1 MHIVGTRPN
10 FMKVAPIMAAVDAWD
25 TRARGDRLPD
35 FPILSQVL
43 VHTGQH
49 YDEKMSTVFF
59 SELGLPKPDHYLG
72 VGSGTHAETTA
83 RVMLALEP
91 VILAEQP
98 DVVVVVGDVNSTL
111 AAALVAAKLRIPV
124 VHVEAGL
131 RSGDRDMP
139 EELNRLVTDQMADLL
154 FTTSR
159 DADENLKAEGI
170 PADRVVFVGNTM
182 IDSLERHRRAA
193 LQRPILADLHVRPHE
208 YGVVTL
214 HRPSNV
220 DSVESLARLVAV
232 FTQISRQLPLVFPIH
247 ARTRRLLEAYDLLT
261 RAEADGRV
269 ILAEP
274 LGYLDFLCLL
284 AQARLVLTDSG
295 GIQEETTVLGVP
307 CLTLRKNTERPVT
320 IWEGTNR
327 LVDPEDPLAISDAA
341 SSILRAP
348 RESTPRRP
356 ELWDGRAGDRIIE
369 AIVRWLA

>member
-10 FMKVAPIMAAVDAWD
+10 FMKIAPIMAAVDAWNSRVRD
-25 TRARGDRLPD
+25 ERTAATPV
-35 FPILSQVL
+35 LSQVL

-59 SELGLPKPDHYLG
+59 EELGLPKPDHYLG
-72 VGSGTHAETTA
+72 VGSGTHAEMTA

-98 DVVVVVGDVNSTL
+98 AIVVVVGDVNSTL
-111 AAALVAAKLRIPV
+111 AAALVAAKLGIPV

-131 RSGDRDMP
+131 RSGDRAMP

-159 DADENLKAEGI
+159 GADENLEAEGI
-170 PADRVVFVGNTM
+170 PARRVMFVGNTM
-182 IDSLERHRRAA
+182 IDSLERHREAA
-193 LQRPILADLHVRPHE
+193 LRRPILADLDISPRE

-220 DSVESLARLVAV
+220 DSVESLARLVSVLA
-232 FTQISRQLPLVFPIH
+232 QISRELPLIFPVH
-247 ARTRRLLEAYDLLT
+247 ARTRRLLERHDLLT
-261 RAEADGRV
+261 KAEAGGRV
-269 ILAEP
+269 TLAEP
-274 LGYLDFLCLL
+274 LGYLDFLGLL

-327 LVDPEDPLAISDAA
+327 LVDPEDPAAIMDAV
-341 SSILRAP
+341 SGVLQAP
-348 RESTPRRP
+348 RGSTPRRP
-356 ELWDGRAGDRIIE
+356 ELWDGRAGERIIE
-369 AIVRWLA
+369 AIVRYLA